1 MTRTTSTGRQAACAR
16 FGSGLTAGVLLTVLA
31 TLLVAMAAQQSGA
44 DAGEPALAAYAGAT
58 VAWVWRNLGWSLPVF
73 AAVLALY
80 VHSLDRLR
88 SALRR
93 AAPPDEVSQADHL
106 TDVWTS
112 LFFGVGV
119 IWTAIGMRGALV
131 QALGAPAGSGAG
143 VEVLQRMV
151 DGGILLALSTTIF
164 GGIGGYCMRAWKAVV
179 VGGDLKRYYDADARR
194 DLSALRVSVSAI
206 ERRLGGAGRTP
217 RLDPAPPQDTALRP
231 DPAPRRPTVPPPPAK
246 PTTDAGGPPARSTEG
261 AR

>member
-1 MTRTTSTGRQAACAR
+1 MTRTTTTGRPTAGAR
-16 FGSGLTAGVLLTVLA
+16 CGSGLTAGVLLTVLA
-31 TLLVAMAAQQSGA
+31 TLLVAMAAQQAGP
-44 DAGEPALAAYAGAT
+44 DTGEPALSALAGVTA
-58 VAWVWRNLGWSLPVF
+58 AWVWRNLGWSLPVF

-88 SALRR
+88 SALRQ

-194 DLSALRVSVSAI
+194 DLTALRVSVSAI
-206 ERRLGGAGRTP
+206 ERRLAGAGQTP
-217 RLDPAPPQDTALRP
+217 RPDTAPRQDATPRPDTAPPRYPAPSPAARTTAE
-231 DPAPRRPTVPPPPAK
+231 
-246 PTTDAGGPPARSTEG
+246 AGSPPARAAETT
-261 AR
+261 R

>member
-1 MTRTTSTGRQAACAR
+1 MTRTTTTGRQTAYAR

-31 TLLVAMAAQQSGA
+31 TLLIAMAAQQAGP
-44 DAGEPALAAYAGAT
+44 DAGEPALSAFAGVTA
-58 VAWVWRNLGWSLPVF
+58 AWVWRNLGWSLPVF

-88 SALRR
+88 SALRQE
-93 AAPPDEVSQADHL
+93 APPDEVSQADHL

-206 ERRLGGAGRTP
+206 ERRLTGAGPASQTDAANRRDEVP
-217 RLDPAPPQDTALRP
+217 LPARGSAPAP
-231 DPAPRRPTVPPPPAK
+231 VPSS
-246 PTTDAGGPPARSTEG
+246 ARVTEPV
-261 AR
+261 R